1 MVIVAKE
8 KVASF
13 AETTSDISLGE
24 VKTVF
29 AAALIGQSTEGAA
42 TEVLQVAGTP
52 SQTPKRATIVGDS
65 TYTPA

>member
-1 MVIVAKE
+1 MVIVANVKA
-8 KVASF
+8 ASF

-29 AAALIGQSTEGAA
+29 AAAPIGQSMDGAA
-42 TEVLQVAGTP
+42 IEVLQIAGTP

-65 TYTPA
+65 T